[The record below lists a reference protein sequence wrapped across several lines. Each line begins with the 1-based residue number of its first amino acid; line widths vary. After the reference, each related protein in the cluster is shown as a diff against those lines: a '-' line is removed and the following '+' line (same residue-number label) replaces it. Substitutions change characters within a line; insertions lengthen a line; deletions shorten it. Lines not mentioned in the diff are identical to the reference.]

1 MFEEY
6 GTDVQFF
13 MVYCR
18 EAHAIDGDRPMYN
31 AIVEEPV
38 STEERN
44 QIAKDFVES
53 LGIKIP
59 TLLDKIDDKT
69 GTDYAAHPDRLYLI
83 GKDGRVAYA
92 GGRGPSGFKPDE
104 LRAAIRVE
112 LGGEA
117 AGDSGDSPVN
127 PPVARRSSMHMPV
140 IIALDLN
147 KDGKLSVDEIEG
159 APKSLKT
166 LDKNSDG
173 NLSKEELRPSQR
185 GRSRRSPR
193 NESGR

>member
-1 MFEEY
+1 
-6 GTDVQFF
+6 

-44 QIAKDFVES
+44 QIAKEFVEA
-53 LGIKIP
+53 LDIKIP

-69 GTDYAAHPDRLYLI
+69 GTDYAAHPDRLYLV

-112 LGGEA
+112 LGEEA
-117 AGDSGDSPVN
+117 AGDSGDSQMSPALV
-127 PPVARRSSMHMPV
+127 RRSSMSMPV

-147 KDGKLSVDEIEG
+147 KDGKLSVDEIEQ

-173 NLSKEELRPSQR
+173 DLSREELRPSP
-185 GRSRRSPR
+185 RSRTRLSPR
-193 NESGR
+193 GESSR